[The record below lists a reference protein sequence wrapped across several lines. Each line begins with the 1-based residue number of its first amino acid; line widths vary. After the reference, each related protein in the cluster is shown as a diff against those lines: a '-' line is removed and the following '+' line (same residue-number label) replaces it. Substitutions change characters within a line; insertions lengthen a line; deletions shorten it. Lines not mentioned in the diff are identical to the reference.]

1 MRVELDELAGLLRE
15 VLGRQGVPEG
25 EAAVGAE
32 VLLDAELRGHTS
44 HGVRLVRNVL
54 GEYVRGAGRRRP
66 VSLLQETPVSARVD
80 GGYHLS
86 LYTHRYAVDLAA
98 RKAEESG
105 IGLVSVSDCGVS
117 GALGHLVERIAV
129 RGLVA
134 LAFNSSPVV
143 VVAPAAAVPSLGT
156 NPLAIGVPRQ
166 GAPPLVL
173 DMATSAIAY
182 NEVVRRRE
190 TGDGLP
196 HGVANGADGTPTTD
210 PAAAIDPATGRGRI
224 LPFGGH
230 RGYGLALMVELLAS
244 GGVTG
249 RVAGDKRGPIVGEPA
264 DFSGLYLAYQ
274 PGLVG
279 DPERAAAATDRLV
292 NELEDFGAR
301 VPGEVGRRRRE
312 RCLAEGVVDVDD
324 AALHTLEQLRT
335 APPA

>member
-1 MRVELDELAGLLRE
+1 MRVELDELAGWLRE
-15 VLGRQGVPEG
+15 VLGKAGVPER

-44 HGVRLVRNVL
+44 HGVRLIRNVL

-66 VSLLQETPVSARVD
+66 ISLLQETPVSARVD
-80 GGYHLS
+80 GGYRLS
-86 LYTHRYAVDLAA
+86 LYVHRYAVDLAA

-143 VVAPAAAVPSLGT
+143 VVAPSAAVPSLGT

-166 GAPPLVL
+166 GGPPLVL
-173 DMATSAIAY
+173 DMATSAISY

-190 TGDGLP
+190 TGQALP
-196 HGVANGADGTPTTD
+196 DGVANSADGIVTTD
-210 PAAAIDPATGRGRI
+210 PAAAIDSATGRGRI

-249 RVAGDKRGPIVGEPA
+249 RVAEDKRGPVVGEPA
-264 DFSGLYLAYQ
+264 DFSGMYLAYQ

-279 DPERAAAATDRLV
+279 DPERAASASDRLV
-292 NELEDFGAR
+292 AELEDFGAR

-324 AALHTLEQLRT
+324 VALHTLEQLRT